1 MDAMVR
7 KKEDI
12 LVVPGAE
19 ECKTATTS
27 ATTTTTTTPQTALN
41 KVSLHLSKDLREF
54 YENHNVDLT
63 KLASGVDF
71 PYRYIRLNPRYNKTE
86 TLNMLQNEVR
96 KFENNKHDN
105 NNNRRGEVAGINET
119 ANGGDDGDKKKK
131 KLSFHNSTAVQSVP
145 WLESI
150 WGFYALPANFPL
162 STSPCFRS
170 GRIYGMDVS
179 SGAGVAVLL
188 TNHHD
193 KTIADFN
200 KHFENDDKPTT
211 IEEQTNG
218 LADTENDKDLDES
231 GDVRV
236 LDLCCSPGLKL
247 LQMADFFHRK
257 KPTNSIGRD
266 DDDDAG
272 DGIGDSQQQKRVKVV
287 GVDISKHRLDVCK
300 TIVNKYFIDSE
311 TSGSVERSKE
321 SPDSVNIQLYHGD
334 GTTFG
339 NQISDC
345 KNLIFDSR
353 VAVEEMFQRGGKRK
367 RMNKS
372 ARAREKKRLRQIASF
387 ESGSAMKEESDAHN
401 RLDTDDSNSNVNRST
416 PNGIKDFDY
425 VLVDAECSTDGSFKH
440 VKERIKESMGGHH
453 REENVMLTDPSKLAE
468 LVELQRNLIASGF
481 RLLKDGGKLVYST
494 CSLSRDQNENIVK
507 WLLDT
512 QADAF
517 LIPVHFPSIQN
528 TKFVTDG
535 TLTGTVRFYPNLL
548 HDANSSVA
556 LWGDGFFVAKV
567 GKRVK

>member
-1 MDAMVR
+1 MVG

-12 LVVPGAE
+12 LVPGAE
-19 ECKTATTS
+19 ECNTATTN
-27 ATTTTTTTPQTALN
+27 TTTTPQTARN
-41 KVSLHLSKDLREF
+41 KVSLHLSKELREF

-63 KLASGVDF
+63 KLASGADF
-71 PYRYIRLNPRYNKTE
+71 PYRYIRLNPRYNKIE
-86 TLNMLQNEVR
+86 TLNMLHNEVR
-96 KFENNKHDN
+96 KFENIEHNTN
-105 NNNRRGEVAGINET
+105 NCGGDDAGINET
-119 ANGGDDGDKKKK
+119 ANGGEDDDKMKNKFP
-131 KLSFHNSTAVQSVP
+131 LQNVTAVQSVP

-150 WGFYALPANFPL
+150 WGFYALPASFRL
-162 STSPCFRS
+162 STSPCFQS

-188 TNHHD
+188 TDHHD
-193 KTIADFN
+193 KTSTDLN
-200 KHFENDDKPTT
+200 PFESDDKTTT
-211 IEEQTNG
+211 IKEQTNG
-218 LADTENDKDLDES
+218 LADTKNDKDLDES
-231 GDVRV
+231 GEVRV

-257 KPTNSIGRD
+257 KASNSISR

-272 DGIGDSQQQKRVKVV
+272 DGIDDSQQQKRVKVV

-311 TSGSVERSKE
+311 TSGSAERSKASAE
-321 SPDSVNIQLYHGD
+321 NVNIQLYHGD
-334 GTTFG
+334 GTRFG
-339 NQISDC
+339 NTISDS

-353 VAVEEMFQRGGKRK
+353 VAIEEMLQRGGKRK

-372 ARAREKKRLRQIASF
+372 ARAREKKKLRQIASF
-387 ESGSAMKEESDAHN
+387 ESRSAMKEENDPRN
-401 RLDTDDSNSNVNRST
+401 QLDTDDSNSNVNRDT

-440 VKERIKESMGGHH
+440 IKERMKESSGGHH
-453 REENVMLTDPSKLAE
+453 REENAMLTDPNKLAE
-468 LVELQRNLIASGF
+468 LVDLQINLIASGF
-481 RLLKDGGKLVYST
+481 RLLKDGGTLVYST

-512 QADAF
+512 YTDAF
-517 LIPVHFPSIQN
+517 LIPVYFPSIQN

-535 TLTGTVRFYPNLL
+535 SLTGTVRFYPNLL

-556 LWGDGFFVAKV
+556 LWGDGFFLAKV